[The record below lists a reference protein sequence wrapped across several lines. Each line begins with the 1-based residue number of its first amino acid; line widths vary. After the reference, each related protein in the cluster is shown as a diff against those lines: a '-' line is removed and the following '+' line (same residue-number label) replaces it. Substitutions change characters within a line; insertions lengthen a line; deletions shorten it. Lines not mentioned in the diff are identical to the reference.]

1 MSHDLLEFITPLTS
15 PELAETLS
23 DLDNLLSHYQF
34 TGHEDELEQLYNSA
48 ESRDRE
54 TLIDDVCVIMRTAAY
69 RALRGMGVELVEDA
83 QFSIVYKVI
92 EVLLG
97 FEGADDY
104 EHLLAILDYDLAP
117 DEILCEILEAR
128 SELPVEEYMVVL
140 SAVNPEL
147 IQRMRNVLRA
157 YELSQDR
164 ATETKEILDRL
175 NLFHTENP
183 NVLSQEALIH
193 GIRPGVSM
201 EDLYSVF
208 EDDLIARPVETAVK
222 DLIGMSIMAGVSAE
236 SLNDELRYFIEDL
249 YPTLEDRMGASKVL
263 ERELAQYQRLMD
275 SVNTT
280 C

>member
-1 MSHDLLEFITPLTS
+1 MSHELLEFITPLTS

-23 DLDNLLSHYQF
+23 DLDNLLSHHQF

-69 RALRGMGVELVEDA
+69 RTLRGMGVELIEDA

-117 DEILCEILEAR
+117 DEILCEILDAR
-128 SELPVEEYMVVL
+128 SDLPVEEYMVLL

>member
-1 MSHDLLEFITPLTS
+1 MSHELLEFITPLTS

-104 EHLLAILDYDLAP
+104 EHLLVILDYDLAP

-128 SELPVEEYMVVL
+128 SDLPVEEYMVVL
-140 SAVNPEL
+140 SAAKPEL

-164 ATETKEILDRL
+164 AAETKEILDRL

-201 EDLYSVF
+201 EDLYGVF
-208 EDDLIARPVETAVK
+208 EDDLIARPVETVVK